1 MKAVLKYY
9 PKNSIYVEDIL
20 DSLKN
25 KKEIKINSSEDKW
38 IDGKINFKDY
48 NITFLITEKGSF
60 LFSVHQIKNEIFNY
74 LEEIM
79 RDLKFRSFRLAMIK
93 PVIENNG
100 FEDEVLGLKSIFDEK
115 DFEYHIKIEISN
127 K

>member
-1 MKAVLKYY
+1 MKAVIKYY
-9 PKNSIYVEDIL
+9 PKNSIYIEDIL
-20 DSLKN
+20 EILKN
-25 KKEIKINSSEDKW
+25 KKEIKINSKEDKW
-38 IDGKINFKDY
+38 IDGKIGFKNY

-60 LFSVHQIKNEIFNY
+60 LFSVHQIEKEIFDY

-79 RDLKFRSFRLAMIK
+79 AELKFKSFKLAMIK

-100 FEDEVLGLKSIFDEK
+100 FEKEVLELKSIFDEK
-115 DFEYHIKIEISN
+115 EFEYHIKIEIS

>member
-60 LFSVHQIKNEIFNY
+60 LFSVHQIKKEIFDY
-74 LEEIM
+74 LEDIM
-79 RDLKFRSFRLAMIK
+79 RDLRFKSFRLAMIK
-93 PVIENNG
+93 PVIENNS